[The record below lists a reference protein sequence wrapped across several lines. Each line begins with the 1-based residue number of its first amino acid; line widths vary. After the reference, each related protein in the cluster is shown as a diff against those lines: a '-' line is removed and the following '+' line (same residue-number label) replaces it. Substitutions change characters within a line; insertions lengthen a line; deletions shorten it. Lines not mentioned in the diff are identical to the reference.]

1 MPVCL
6 FRSEAS
12 WIKSTSRRRKKPS
25 VLKSYSYKQ
34 IAKMYASRAQPQQ
47 STENDDDDLA
57 ITTEVRI
64 PNFIDFKNYS
74 FFCWVLNYCKSVV
87 FRTSHQVTSMN
98 QNTTKTKQLPSLD
111 RRKRIYPHLHHA
123 MTSQTSIQHH
133 VMLCMLASSSP
144 MTTNVMF

>member
-34 IAKMYASRAQPQQ
+34 IAKMYASRAQPKQ

-57 ITTEVRI
+57 ITTEVRTANLI
-64 PNFIDFKNYS
+64 NFFAGS
-74 FFCWVLNYCKSVV
+74 LSTVRVLF

-98 QNTTKTKQLPSLD
+98 QNTTKNKQLPSLH
-111 RRKRIYPHLHHA
+111 RRKRIHPHLHHA

-133 VMLCMLASSSP
+133 VMLCMLASSSL